1 MKQTD
6 FLVKIKKELCEYQN
20 ITKDLA
26 DYIIELIKKDKEEHL
41 LPVILKDKARKIVWE
56 GIDYRIKKAMNIT
69 KLSPVEL
76 LKALDFHSKDTK
88 FSKFDAMIAELR
100 TIFFLSELHLYD
112 IIPLKAKNKKNEK
125 SADFIAKGNSH
136 KYTIEVF
143 CKISKELEDVI
154 EISREM
160 SKEEL
165 KELSRKA
172 KPAIKSDT
180 GKFVLFQYYISKAG
194 GKKQQLDETA
204 KKYLCDK
211 KIIVMV
217 LNDPNIWRTLNC
229 CECTEILKKISIKLD
244 WGNNYHFAIVT
255 GVADLLKNIVDNVIY
270 PPIRNNLMTKGILT
284 LKKVFMLI
292 F

>member
-1 MKQTD
+1 MMQND
-6 FLVKIKKELCEYQN
+6 FLVKIRKELCEYQN
-20 ITKDLA
+20 IPKDLA
-26 DYIIELIKKDKEEHL
+26 DYIIEVIKEDEEEHL
-41 LPVILKDKARKIVWE
+41 LPAILKDKVRKIVWE

-76 LKALDFHSKDTK
+76 LKALDFRSKDTK
-88 FSKFDAMIAELR
+88 FSKFDAMFAELR

-143 CKISKELEDVI
+143 CKISKELKDVI

-165 KELSRKA
+165 KELFRKA
-172 KPAIKSDT
+172 KPPIKPDT
-180 GKFVLFQYYISKAG
+180 GEFDLIRSYISKAG
-194 GKKQQLDETA
+194 KKKQQLDETA

-211 KIIVMV
+211 KIIIMV
-217 LNDPNIWRTLNC
+217 LNDLNLSNLL
-229 CECTEILKKISIKLD
+229 TYYDYLEILKKISTELH
-244 WGNNYHFAIVT
+244 WGSNYHFAIVT
-255 GVADLLKNIVDNVIY
+255 GEPELLKDIVDDVIY
-270 PPIRNNLMTKGILT
+270 P
-284 LKKVFMLI
+284 LI
-292 F
+292 